1 MGFRERS
8 HTIKT
13 FPRHVGTNNSRLK
26 FARKKTFSSI
36 WNRALKTEV
45 RQSRQTDKTMAGK
58 FTNWA
63 FTLNNYTEQELAMIR
78 SMPEFI
84 KQCIWELE
92 KGDADT
98 PHVQGWLKL
107 KLQQRMSYLRSHY
120 LPRAHYTGMT
130 TDEWN
135 QNMKRYV
142 QKQDSTAVGGVVQQR
157 QELPVLFPAIAVEM
171 IVEQIMS
178 LEEDGYYQSD
188 GRWFHQGNERCFDD
202 IYKLVCRRL
211 IAKHRIELLC
221 SRPDVKLAVRSFY
234 KEISNRIR
242 IQQRDANNQASQRED
257 VESGTDGSCG
267 DLDSE
272 EVQEVTVEQTCSDCG
287 TEDREGSS

>member
-1 MGFRERS
+1 
-8 HTIKT
+8 
-13 FPRHVGTNNSRLK
+13 
-26 FARKKTFSSI
+26 
-36 WNRALKTEV
+36 
-45 RQSRQTDKTMAGK
+45 
-58 FTNWA
+58 
-63 FTLNNYTEQELAMIR
+63 MIR

-157 QELPVLFPAIAVEM
+157 QEQPVLFPAIAVEM
-171 IVEQIMS
+171 IVEEIMA

-202 IYKLVCRRL
+202 IYRVVCRRL

-221 SRPDVKLAVRSFY
+221 CRPDVKLAVRSFY

-242 IQQRDANNQASQRED
+242 LQQRNADNSTSQRED
-257 VESGTDGSCG
+257 VESRSDGESG
-267 DLDSE
+267 NYVAE
-272 EVQEVTVEQTCSDCG
+272 EVQEVTIEQTDSVGG
-287 TEDREGSS
+287 TEDCEGSSEEGDGGQVC